1 MSQTALPVL
10 PLLIGLAFGFATR
23 FLTLRVDYRQYPGY
37 PAGYTSHLTFG
48 FIAAFIGALVV
59 PAFIAKE
66 YTAVSF
72 LALAAQQFSQ
82 IRLVERK
89 SLESIEKYSLV
100 RRGPEYIEGIAR
112 TFEQRNY
119 LTMIVGLASSA
130 AASWVWWAGIVA
142 GLVCLGFSLLVKSG
156 ATIGDL
162 IWVRPGKM
170 RFERTL
176 LYVDDVMMMEVG
188 MPHPRERYLREGM
201 GVVLEPKNPLGQ
213 AILWDLS
220 QREAMVYDAVQM
232 VGVQKDV
239 GYPEQTP
246 LCRMEMPGGSG
257 RAALSI
263 IPVEKDME
271 ALSKAVQGTP
281 VLESTKANPLVS
293 KYIKQLHRQGR
304 KGGGES

>member
-1 MSQTALPVL
+1 MPALPL
-10 PLLIGLAFGFATR
+10 IIGLLFGFVTR
-23 FLTLRVDYRQYPGY
+23 FVTLRIDYRQYPGY

-82 IRLVERK
+82 IRMVERK
-89 SLESIEKYSLV
+89 SLESIEQYTLV
-100 RRGPEYIEGIAR
+100 KRGPEYIEGIAR

-119 LTMIVGLASSA
+119 LTMLVGMISSA
-130 AASWVWWAGIVA
+130 AASWMWWAGIVVGLA
-142 GLVCLGFSLLVKSG
+142 GIGVSLLAKSG
-156 ATIGDL
+156 ETIGDL
-162 IWVRPGKM
+162 MWVRPGKLW
-170 RFERTL
+170 FERTL

-188 MPHPRERYLREGM
+188 MPHPRERYLRDGM

-213 AILWDLS
+213 AVLWDLS

-246 LCRMEMPGGSG
+246 LCRMEMPGASG

-263 IPVEKDME
+263 IPVEKDMK
-271 ALSKAVQGTP
+271 ALIEAVQGTP

-293 KYIKQLHRQGR
+293 KYIKQLKKKGR
-304 KGGGES
+304 KGAVDDEGKR